1 MRSSGIALSGRQTIA
16 PRRALSD
23 EVHAAINAL
32 LLDGKFE
39 PGVRVNID
47 SVARELGVSATPV
60 REALARLESEGLLV
74 KEALRGYTVAP
85 LLDAADMSNLFE
97 LRLLLE
103 PAAAASAADHA
114 TDGVLRELDALA
126 KDLRAGTEAELT
138 RSPDRAR
145 FRQYVMDDA
154 EFHGVIAAASGN
166 PLLADA
172 IDRLHAQVQLYRI
185 HFPSELL
192 WETNAEHEAIL
203 TALRAGDPMAA
214 REAMRAHLER
224 SRKRLAVAVA
234 TKD

>member
-1 MRSSGIALSGRQTIA
+1 MRLSGEALSDRQLVA

-23 EVHAAINAL
+23 DVYAAINAL
-32 LLDGKFE
+32 LLDGAFE
-39 PGVRVNID
+39 PGARVNID
-47 SVARELGVSATPV
+47 SVARQLGVSPTPV

-85 LLDAADMSNLFE
+85 LLEAVDVSNLYD

-103 PAAAASAADHA
+103 PAAAASAATRV
-114 TDGVLRELDALA
+114 TDVVLGELDALA
-126 KDLRAGTEAELT
+126 NDLRAATDDEQKNGTS
-138 RSPDRAR
+138 RDS

-192 WETNAEHEAIL
+192 AETNVEHETIL
-203 TALRAGDPMAA
+203 SALRKGDAKAA
-214 REAMRAHLER
+214 QEAMRAHLEQ
-224 SRKRLAVAVA
+224 SRKRLAAA
-234 TKD
+234 I